1 MIAIFVIAIVLC
13 ALTAD
18 YVVQWLSLLASEKA
32 PEPIALDYVND
43 RHMAV
48 RVEPTGLVKIGLDEV
63 ASRLLG
69 RPDRIEWTHGG
80 QVSVGAPLAT
90 LHRRGR
96 KIVLHSPLDGL
107 VMQEKD
113 LEPPSTDRSGAESA
127 SGSWLLRVR
136 PSELRSHL
144 ERMRSG
150 EVLRR
155 WMREE
160 MDRLRDA
167 IVARTPKLVSV
178 GATAL
183 DGGPP
188 APELADA
195 LSDAA
200 FDETVRDLLGR
211 EALVSELSDTT
222 SNQERL
228 S

>member
-1 MIAIFVIAIVLC
+1 VIAIFVIAIVLC

-18 YVVQWLSLLASEKA
+18 YVVQRLQLLASEA
-32 PEPIALDYVND
+32 PAPLGLDYVDD

-63 ASRLLG
+63 AGLLLG

-80 QVSVGAPLAT
+80 QVVAGAPLAT

-96 KIVLHSPLDGL
+96 KIVMRSPIDGL

-113 LEPPSTDRSGAESA
+113 PEPLAKARPGSEQPSA
-127 SGSWLLRVR
+127 SWLLRVR
-136 PSELRSHL
+136 PAQLRGQL
-144 ERMRSG
+144 DRMRSG

-160 MDRLRDA
+160 MDRLRDT
-167 IVARTPKLVSV
+167 IVARAPHLTGV

-188 APELADA
+188 APEIADA
-195 LSDAA
+195 LGDAA
-200 FDETVRDLLGR
+200 FCETVRDLLGD
-211 EALVSELSDTT
+211 EALVDEPSDTP